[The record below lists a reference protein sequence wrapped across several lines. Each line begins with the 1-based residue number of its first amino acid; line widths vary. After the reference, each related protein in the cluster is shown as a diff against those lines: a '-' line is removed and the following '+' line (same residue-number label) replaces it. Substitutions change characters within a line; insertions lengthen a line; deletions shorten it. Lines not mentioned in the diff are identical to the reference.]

1 MKRKTGQY
9 ITISNVGE
17 RCQAFIPEPLP
28 PKPELSIDGNLR
40 ELLDQTLLALGR
52 LDSTTMLLPETDIFL
67 YMYIRK
73 EAVLSSQIEGTQ
85 SSLSELL
92 LFEIGGKPDVPMD
105 DVQEVSN
112 YVAALNHGL
121 SLMRKGLPISLRLI
135 REMHKVLL
143 SKGRGSD
150 KMPGEFRTSQNWI
163 GGTRPGNAAH
173 VPPPPEKLL
182 ECMGD
187 LEKFLNDIPEKTP
200 TLIKA
205 ALAHVQFE
213 TIHPF
218 LDGNGRVGRLLITT
232 LLCSEAIL
240 KEPLLY
246 LSLYFKTHRNTY
258 YDLLQQIRINGDW
271 ESWIEFFLTAIKETA
286 EKATSTAS
294 VLIKLA
300 DEDRKKIQNIG
311 RSSGSALRVHHA
323 LLQRPIISIPKIC
336 EITGLWTTSV
346 TTVVKHL
353 EQIGIVKEITGGKRN
368 RLYKYLKYIDIL
380 NEGTDVEI

>member
-1 MKRKTGQY
+1 
-9 ITISNVGE
+9 
-17 RCQAFIPEPLP
+17 
-28 PKPELSIDGNLR
+28 
-40 ELLDQTLLALGR
+40 
-52 LDSTTMLLPETDIFL
+52 
-67 YMYIRK
+67 
-73 EAVLSSQIEGTQ
+73 
-85 SSLSELL
+85 
-92 LFEIGGKPDVPMD
+92 
-105 DVQEVSN
+105 
-112 YVAALNHGL
+112 
-121 SLMRKGLPISLRLI
+121 
-135 REMHKVLL
+135 
-143 SKGRGSD
+143 
-150 KMPGEFRTSQNWI
+150 
-163 GGTRPGNAAH
+163 
-173 VPPPPEKLL
+173 
-182 ECMGD
+182 MGD
-187 LEKFLNDIPEKTP
+187 LEKFLNDVPEKTP

-232 LLCSEAIL
+232 LLCSESVL

-311 RSSGSALRVHHA
+311 RASGSALRVYQA
-323 LLQRPIISIPKIC
+323 LLQRPIVSIPKIC

-346 TTVVKHL
+346 TTVIKHL
-353 EQIGIVKEITGGKRN
+353 EQIGIIKEITGGKRN
-368 RLYKYLKYIDIL
+368 RLYKYVEYIDIL
-380 NEGTDVEI
+380 NEGTDVTI

>member
-1 MKRKTGQY
+1 
-9 ITISNVGE
+9 
-17 RCQAFIPEPLP
+17 
-28 PKPELSIDGNLR
+28 
-40 ELLDQTLLALGR
+40 
-52 LDSTTMLLPETDIFL
+52 
-67 YMYIRK
+67 MYIRK

-92 LFEIGGKPDVPMD
+92 LFEIGGKPDVSID

-112 YVAALNHGL
+112 YVAALNRGL

-135 REMHKVLL
+135 REMHTVLL

-150 KMPGEFRTSQNWI
+150 KMPGDFRTSQNWI

-187 LEKFLNDIPEKTP
+187 LEKFLNNVPEKTP

-218 LDGNGRVGRLLITT
+218 LDGNGRVGRLLITI

-258 YDLLQQIRINGDW
+258 YDLLQQVRINGDW
-271 ESWIEFFLTAIKETA
+271 ESWIDFFLTATKETA
-286 EKATSTAS
+286 DKATSTTS
-294 VLIKLA
+294 VLINLA
-300 DEDRKKIQNIG
+300 EEDRKKIQKIG
-311 RSSGSALRVHHA
+311 RSSGSALRVHQA

-346 TTVVKHL
+346 TTVIKHL
-353 EQIGIVKEITGGKRN
+353 EEIGIIKEITGGKRN
-368 RLYKYLKYIDIL
+368 RLYKYLKYIEIL
-380 NEGTDVEI
+380 NEGTDITI